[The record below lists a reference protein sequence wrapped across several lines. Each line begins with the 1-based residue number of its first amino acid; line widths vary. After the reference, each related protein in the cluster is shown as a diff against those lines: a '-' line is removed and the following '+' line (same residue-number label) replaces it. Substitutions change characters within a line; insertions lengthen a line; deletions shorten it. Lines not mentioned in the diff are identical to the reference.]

1 MKMRDT
7 LDRFIQNLNDGEFA
21 KAHVTME
28 EQWKVYKKLDHPLTK
43 LLKGFINGATAFELV
58 RRGKMDGAVMLW
70 GTYEKYLPLLQSDIE
85 EYTLFK
91 EADRILQEYRDEEI
105 K

>member
-28 EQWKVYKKLDHPLTK
+28 EQWKAYKKLDHPLTK

>member
-1 MKMRDT
+1 MRDT

-28 EQWKVYKKLDHPLTK
+28 EQWKAYKKLDHPLTK

>member
-1 MKMRDT
+1 MRET
-7 LDRFIQNLNDGEFA
+7 LEIFIQNLKDREFSQ
-21 KAHVTME
+21 AHENME
-28 EQWKVYKKLDHPLTK
+28 AQWKIYKREANPITK

-70 GTYEKYLPLLQSDIE
+70 GTYEKYLPLLQNDIE

-91 EADRILQEYRDEEI
+91 EADKILQEYRDEEI